1 MVKTDKEIEGAV
13 NPAWNP
19 FRLQPV
25 EIVGL
30 KQETSDVKTYNLRLA
45 DRGSFRFRPG
55 QFNMV
60 SVIGIGE
67 AAISM
72 SSDPDGLEVIERGT
86 WQHTVRRVG
95 NVTKALDRLQVGDRF
110 FIRGPYGNG
119 WPPRPCTPH
128 SSGQAEGLDAEEGT
142 RPLQQ
147 AGAGRDLAVIAGG
160 VGLAPLRPVVYRRL
174 ANKTGRLEILY
185 GARTPEDMPFRDEFR
200 TWEQNGARLMLT
212 VDKIAGGAAWPY
224 RVGLAP
230 ALIKE
235 MEILPGQGQVFVCGP
250 EVMMKFVVRELTK
263 RGWPP
268 EEIFISLERRM
279 ECGQKTCGR
288 CQVDAVY
295 VCQDGPVFSYAVVK
309 ELLGVDI

>member
-1 MVKTDKEIEGAV
+1 MVKTDEEIEGAV
-13 NPAWNP
+13 NPALNP

-30 KQETSDVKTYNLRLA
+30 KQVTSDVKTYTLRLA
-45 DRGSFRFRPG
+45 DGSHFRFLPG
-55 QFNMV
+55 QFNIV

-72 SSDPDGLEVIERGT
+72 SSDPDELEAIERGT
-86 WQHTVRRVG
+86 WQHTVRQVG

-119 WPPRPCTPH
+119 WPP
-128 SSGQAEGLDAEEGT
+128 GY
-142 RPLQQ
+142 PLQRV
-147 AGAGRDLAVIAGG
+147 GASRDLAVIAGG
-160 VGLAPLRPVVYRRL
+160 VGLAPLRPVVCRRL
-174 ANKTGRLEILY
+174 ARKTGRLEILY
-185 GARTPEDMPFRDEFR
+185 GARTPEDMLFRDEFR
-200 TWEQNGARLMLT
+200 TWAQGGARLMLT
-212 VDKIAGGAAWPY
+212 ADKIADGADWPY
-224 RVGLAP
+224 RVGLVT
-230 ALIKE
+230 ALLDE
-235 MEILPGQGQVFVCGP
+235 MEILPGQGHIFVCGP
-250 EVMMKFVVRELTK
+250 EVMMKSVVRELTE

-268 EEIFISLERRM
+268 EEVFLSLERRM

>member
-1 MVKTDKEIEGAV
+1 MVKTDEEIEGAV
-13 NPAWNP
+13 NPAFNP

-30 KQETSDVKTYNLRLA
+30 KQETSDVKTYTLRLV
-45 DRGSFRFRPG
+45 DGSRFLFRAG

-72 SSDPDGLEVIERGT
+72 SSDPDGLNAIDRGT
-86 WQHTVRRVG
+86 WKHTVRQVG
-95 NVTKALDRLQVGDRF
+95 NVTKALDRLQAGDRF

-119 WPPRPCTPH
+119 WPLEL
-128 SSGQAEGLDAEEGT
+128 AN
-142 RPLQQ
+142 
-147 AGAGRDLAVIAGG
+147 RDLAVIAGG
-160 VGLAPLRPVVYRRL
+160 VGLAPLRPVVCRRL
-174 ANKTGRLEILY
+174 AKKTGRLEILY
-185 GARTPEDMPFRDEFR
+185 GARTPEDMLFRDEFR
-200 TWEQNGARLMLT
+200 TWEQGGARLMLT
-212 VDKIAGGAAWPY
+212 ADKIAEGADWPY
-224 RVGLAP
+224 RVGLVT

-235 MEILPGQGQVFVCGP
+235 MEILPGQGHVFICGP
-250 EVMMKFVVRELTK
+250 EVMMKSVVRELTE

-268 EEIFISLERRM
+268 EEVFLSLERRM